1 MLSSSIRSKIPKSKR
16 RRFLKRDREGVASTV
31 GTIMAL
37 LVFLAFLGLFTNTYI
52 PIWMLD
58 NERGHMNEVMN
69 EFGEF
74 KSRIDA
80 LVVNHQTTGS
90 SSITMYTP
98 FTMGAEG
105 VPVFASPTIGQ
116 MSYEP
121 SGTSNETGIEVDFSY
136 DSGTGTVEVNNS
148 GGGKMELY
156 APNRYYVQQWVAYE
170 NGAIFIKQVD
180 GQSIRAYP
188 SINVQ
193 KMSEGQVNLSLTQ
206 IDLIGLNSTV
216 SGTGSV
222 GIIIQLNYLDIQY
235 YNSLAG
241 EVRVTITTL
250 YNSSWMNYF
259 TSICSNAG
267 LVEGVSGNYT
277 LTDVQITDEIHSIE
291 FTILDCGSLIY
302 NRAYVTATIQT

>member
-1 MLSSSIRSKIPKSKR
+1 MLSSSIRNKMPKSKR
-16 RRFLKRDREGVASTV
+16 RRFLKKDREGVASTV

-80 LVVNHQTTGS
+80 LIVNHQTTGS

-98 FTMGAEG
+98 FILGAEG

-121 SGTSNETGIEVDFSY
+121 SGSSNETGIHVDFAY
-136 DSGTGTVEVNNS
+136 DSGTGTTQVNNS

-170 NGAIFIKQVD
+170 NGAIFIRQVD

-188 SINVQ
+188 SINVH
-193 KMSEGQVNLSLTQ
+193 KMGTGQVNLSLTQ

-222 GIIIQLNYLDIQY
+222 GVIIELDYLDTQY
-235 YNSLAG
+235 YTTISGA
-241 EVRVTITTL
+241 VRVTITTL

-259 TSICSNAG
+259 TGICSNAG
-267 LVEGVSGNYT
+267 LIEGSSGNYT

-291 FTILDCGSLIY
+291 FTILDCGSLTY